1 MPMNAL
7 FYELLDFLLMSAMIL
22 TACVVWI
29 RWACDFISG
38 ANDPRAPSPI
48 VRKPV
53 SDQGTAPVS
62 TILPQRLR

>member
-22 TACVVWI
+22 AACVIWI
-29 RWACDFISG
+29 SWACDFISG
-38 ANDPRAPSPI
+38 ANEPQAPSPI

-53 SDQGTAPVS
+53 SDHGTAPVS
-62 TILPQRLR
+62 TTLPQRLR